1 MVANGVWIQNERV
14 IKYCYVCAIVERVEV
29 HVEHINKA
37 GSVGG
42 VVVDNNGTRC
52 GTTSTALSIGLDAIQ
67 PGRISANV
75 VLGGKI
81 DLGAREF
88 GERGVQVA

>member
-1 MVANGVWIQNERV
+1 MVANGIRIQNERV
-14 IKYCYVCAIVERVEV
+14 IKYRYVCAIVERVEV

-42 VVVDNNGTRC
+42 MVVDNNGTRC
-52 GTTSTALSIGLDAIQ
+52 GSSSTALSIGHDAIQ
-67 PGRISANV
+67 EGRVSANV
-75 VLGGKI
+75 FLGGKI

-88 GERGVQVA
+88 GK